1 MKPKKKPSTWV
12 EGVTYTHRIYNKRFI
27 ADNPDAFEAF
37 LMDQLEKKHGTMR
50 NAEAEFGASCDQIV
64 DLFRESIDRL
74 AKSLKRRIKLEDVF
88 DPTRRGASHNRY
100 WTFIDDADIYN
111 TDFVVKDI
119 EALSN
124 SYITNVL
131 ADSVFMNKYGTLITD
146 DVVDDMR
153 RMIGSRYD
161 LTGRD
166 DLNAALE
173 MDLDRFK
180 AMLQRVR
187 GIYLD
192 PNSPIPGGTT
202 QTALENIKKYNN
214 IRIGAGFMN
223 QISSRHGKTGNA
235 PWLQERERERER
247 GVWSD
252 LFCVCC

>member
-37 LMDQLEKKHGTMR
+37 LMDQLVKKHGTMR
-50 NAEAEFGASCDQIV
+50 NAEAELGASADQIRRS
-64 DLFRESIDRL
+64 FRESIDRL
-74 AKSLKRRIKLEDVF
+74 AKSPEERIKLEDVF

-187 GIYLD
+187 GVYLI
-192 PNSPIPGGTT
+192 PIVLSLEVQLKLLWKTLGSTT
-202 QTALENIKKYNN
+202 TFALVLLSESN
-214 IRIGAGFMN
+214 
-223 QISSRHGKTGNA
+223 
-235 PWLQERERERER
+235 
-247 GVWSD
+247 
-252 LFCVCC
+252 LFPTWEDR